1 MVVTLERMGHG
12 DETIHCDTLAIVV
25 IVSPPTPRHCVLCHL
40 PGLALWGA
48 DTTTGHV
55 LQTLSI
61 LTGQFSPD

>member
-25 IVSPPTPRHCVLCHL
+25 IVSPPL
-40 PGLALWGA
+40 PGIVSCVTCLASHYGA
-48 DTTTGHV
+48 NTTTGHV